1 MTPEAS
7 ALLDQF
13 HTLYSQLSALN
24 PAIGDATTL
33 AEVRTF
39 LTRTSTDQDKAT
51 AIAVLDRFLALQHQD
66 QGEFPPLNDY
76 KTQVRN
82 FRQEV
87 EAMNGSLSADAQS
100 LVAGKHPVAQLL
112 RAVEIGDTFSD
123 AQWSS
128 LQALLTKVFGAPIA
142 VAVSRGKLVIAQ
154 TASAGETERETE
166 GDVFLWGD
174 RVPLP
179 AELTKSGA
187 NTEPPIVFGAQSI
200 GLQPGTQPTDPTLI
214 PLRVGVHIQNVG
226 DREFGVNEFAG
237 TRGKSQGIEGLSVAL
252 VSPIADLSLE
262 YMVHIAGKG
271 DSAWVSHGQ
280 YAGTRGE
287 NRALEG
293 FTIRLSGAAASSYE
307 LTYSAHVQNVGD
319 LPFQA
324 SGNYCGTRGR
334 SLKIEGLTV
343 RLRKR

>member
-13 HTLYSQLSALN
+13 NALYTQLSALS
-24 PAIGDATTL
+24 PTLGDATTL
-33 AEVRTF
+33 AEVRTL
-39 LTRTSTDQDKAT
+39 LTRASSDQGKAT
-51 AIAVLDRFLALQHQD
+51 AIAILDQFLALQHQD
-66 QGEFPPLNDY
+66 QGEFSPLNDY

-82 FRQEV
+82 FRQQV
-87 EAMNGSLSADAQS
+87 EAMSGALSADAQS
-100 LVAGKHPVAQLL
+100 LVEGKHPVAQLL
-112 RAVEIGDTFSD
+112 RAVEVGDTFSD

-128 LQALLTKVFGAPIA
+128 LQALLTKVFGTPIA
-142 VAVSRGKLVIAQ
+142 MAVSRGKLVITQ
-154 TASAGETERETE
+154 EPSQRETKRETE

-179 AELTKSGA
+179 VDTTQLGA
-187 NTEPPIVFGAQSI
+187 DAEPPIVFGAQSI
-200 GLQPGTQPTDPTLI
+200 GIQPTDSQLV

-226 DREFGVNEFAG
+226 DRQFGVNEFAG
-237 TRGKSQGIEGLSVAL
+237 TRGKSQGIEGLTVAL
-252 VSPIADLSLE
+252 VHPIADLSLE

-271 DSAWVSHGQ
+271 DSAWVNHGQ

>member
-112 RAVEIGDTFSD
+112 RAVEMGDTFSD

-128 LQALLTKVFGAPIA
+128 LQALLTKVFGTPIA
-142 VAVSRGKLVIAQ
+142 MAVSRGKLVIAQ
-154 TASAGETERETE
+154 EPSQRETE

-200 GLQPGTQPTDPTLI
+200 GIQPTDSQLV

-226 DREFGVNEFAG
+226 DRQFGVNEFAG

-319 LPFQA
+319 LPFQT